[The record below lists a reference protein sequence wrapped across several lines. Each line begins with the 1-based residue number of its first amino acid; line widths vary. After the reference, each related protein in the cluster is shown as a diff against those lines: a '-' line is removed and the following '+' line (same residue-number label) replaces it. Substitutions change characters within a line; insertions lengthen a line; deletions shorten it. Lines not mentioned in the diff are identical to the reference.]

1 MFRMRWISLC
11 TIVLTVSACGAAGG
25 ISDAPPQLPGG
36 PGGVIPKDTTPVGAA
51 TTSQQRMGVL
61 DAVQLLVGALPRQSF
76 DANTKLLVDYLKV
89 LPQFVDVGSS
99 ADGTVWATFKGGQ
112 MMFIVNGGPL
122 EGPQAPAA
130 VRVPSA
136 RPTIAPRR
144 SNQSGALIPSTVD
157 SPAATPS
164 SAQASTGTVP
174 KSERFHLF
182 NALGSYYSG
191 SDPRSDIQAMLTANG
206 YTGTSADATLPALRA
221 VSGDGIFYLR
231 AHGGSGSYKSD
242 VSTQD
247 VYALWTASEAI
258 DATQEVNDAALT
270 VDLAT
275 HRVVYML
282 FRDDRWSIALPAIV
296 EKNRHYGITDGFI
309 NHYMSFSDNSLIYID
324 ACESA
329 NHPNLRAAFKNASVF
344 AGWNERAAISLLGL
358 SARYV
363 FDRLLGA
370 NVFAPEAP
378 KQRPFEF
385 DALPNDPKFGKGKAF
400 GYSKWT
406 AADGSVIA
414 AELLFTKMA
423 GDFGILAPSIWA
435 LQVQDVTDELLI
447 RGYFGPDPGAD
458 GRDSKVTI
466 NDGASGDVGL
476 AISSWTPTLITTD
489 LPRIGAGSAGNVVVT
504 LHGHKSNT
512 RQVLAWQGTLKY
524 SNQEAGSLTQRFDLD
539 VRVRSD
545 PHEVRNRIADTPGPN
560 LFKVF
565 TTNEAFEA
573 RYSASGSYSSPAGMC
588 TGIEDWGGTGSIPA
602 IFIPALGGKV
612 YTYSGQVDAQQSLF
626 QMTFVASDPKG
637 LQRSLTLK
645 CPLGSTTSSLAVAIG
660 TDLQVLDV
668 SKLGGRTVDMSLDNG
683 LNVLPGIRQR
693 LIPSSQ
699 DPSLKATLTLQ
710 WPAMTAK
717 PAYDRTL
724 PR

>member
-1 MFRMRWISLC
+1 MFPIRWISVC
-11 TIVLTVSACGAAGG
+11 TIVVTVSACGAAGG

-36 PGGVIPKDTTPVGAA
+36 PGGLIPKDTTTVGS
-51 TTSQQRMGVL
+51 TTTPQQRMAAL
-61 DAVQLLVGALPRQSF
+61 DAVELIVSALPRQSF

-89 LPQFVDVGSS
+89 LPPFVDAGSS

-112 MMFIVNGGPL
+112 MMFIVNGGPPD
-122 EGPQAPAA
+122 GPQVPAA
-130 VRVPSA
+130 AQKFGGRA
-136 RPTIAPRR
+136 TTAPRE
-144 SNQSGALIPSTVD
+144 SSALIPSTVD

-164 SAQASTGTVP
+164 SSQASSGTVP

-191 SDPRSDIQAMLTANG
+191 SDPRSDIRAMLTANG
-206 YTGTSADATLPALRA
+206 YTGTSEDATLSALRS

-258 DATQEVNDAALT
+258 DASEEMNDAKLT

-282 FRDDRWSIALPAIV
+282 FRNDRWSVALPAIV
-296 EKNRHYGITDGFI
+296 EKNRHYGITDSFI
-309 NHYMSFSDNSLIYID
+309 NHYMSFSENSLIYID

-344 AGWNERAAISLLGL
+344 AGWNERAAISVLGL

-370 NVFAPEAP
+370 NVFAPEVP

-385 DALPNDPKFGKGKAF
+385 DALPSDPKFGKGKSF
-400 GYSKWT
+400 GYSTWT
-406 AADGSVIA
+406 TASGSVIA
-414 AELLFTKMA
+414 AELLFMKMG
-423 GDFGILAPSIWA
+423 GDFGILAPSISA

-447 RGYFGPDPGAD
+447 HGYFGPDPGAD

-466 NDGASGDVGL
+466 SDGGSGDVGL

-489 LPRIGAGSAGNVVVT
+489 LPKIGAGSAGNVVVT

-524 SNQEAGSLTQRFDLD
+524 SLQEVGSLSQRFELD

-545 PHEVRNRIADTPGPN
+545 PHEIRNRIADTPGPN
-560 LFKVF
+560 LFKAF

-573 RYSASGSYSSPAGMC
+573 RYSASGSYSTPSGMC

-602 IFIPALGGKV
+602 IFIPALGGKT
-612 YTYSGQVDAQQSLF
+612 YTYGGQVDPKRSLF

-645 CPLGSTTSSLAVAIG
+645 CPLGSTTSSLAGAIG
-660 TDLQVLDV
+660 TDLQILDV
-668 SKLGGRTVDMSLDNG
+668 TTRSVDMSLDNG
-683 LNVLPGIRQR
+683 LSVLPGIRQR
-693 LIPSSQ
+693 LIPSAL